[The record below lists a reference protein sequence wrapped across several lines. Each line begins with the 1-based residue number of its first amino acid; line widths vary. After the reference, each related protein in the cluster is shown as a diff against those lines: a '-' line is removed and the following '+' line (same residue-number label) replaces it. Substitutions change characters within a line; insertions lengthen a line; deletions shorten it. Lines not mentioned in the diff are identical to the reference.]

1 MSTAPGSAADRR
13 FRLGLVLGAGGTAG
27 EAFHRG
33 VLRAMDETGLD
44 PRTADVV
51 VGTSAGSIVAASVR
65 RRGPGGE
72 RAPTEQL
79 RPRGRLLRD
88 RAAVLDLIRRPRQAL
103 NAALLSPEL
112 ASGRRSLT
120 FVREA
125 LRARHGDQWP
135 AAALWIVAVRRQ
147 DGRRVVFGRPGEP
160 MTDVGS
166 AVAASC
172 AIPGYFAAVDIAGV
186 AYVDGGLHSPTNADL
201 LTGLDLD
208 LVVISSPMSV
218 EPWTLRPRA
227 DLPLR
232 LLFHR
237 YLRNEVWALRRKGD
251 QVVTIEPDAVVLR
264 DLRLNMMDGRRV
276 DVIEQRAYE
285 LARRR
290 LRPVRGKSVGPAG

>member
-1 MSTAPGSAADRR
+1 
-13 FRLGLVLGAGGTAG
+13 
-27 EAFHRG
+27 
-33 VLRAMDETGLD
+33 
-44 PRTADVV
+44 
-51 VGTSAGSIVAASVR
+51 
-65 RRGPGGE
+65 
-72 RAPTEQL
+72 
-79 RPRGRLLRD
+79 
-88 RAAVLDLIRRPRQAL
+88 
-103 NAALLSPEL
+103 
-112 ASGRRSLT
+112 
-120 FVREA
+120 
-125 LRARHGDQWP
+125 
-135 AAALWIVAVRRQ
+135 
-147 DGRRVVFGRPGEP
+147 

-218 EPWTLRPRA
+218 EPRTLRPRA